1 VKYLLRYSMRA
12 GADMAN
18 VRRLFPAHRARWTEY
33 QQQGTLL
40 AIGPFADPRD
50 GALAV
55 FSNRADAE
63 KFARSDPFVT
73 EGIVG
78 DWTISEW
85 NEALLPTP
93 EERSSQ
99 SSVS

>member
-1 VKYLLRYSMRA
+1 MRA

-18 VRRLFPAHRARWTEY
+18 VRRLFPDQRARWAEY
-33 QQQGTLL
+33 QQRRTLL
-40 AIGPFADPRD
+40 AIGPFANPRD

-63 KFARSDPFVT
+63 EFACSDPFVT
-73 EGIVG
+73 EGIVAE
-78 DWTISEW
+78 WTISEW

-93 EERSSQ
+93 EEGSSQ
-99 SSVS
+99 S